1 LRASLRSEG
10 SIRTVSTLPGL
21 IALNA
26 YWIPLAV
33 QEAALLAIAV
43 PAALIHFAP
52 TSYRST
58 YAVLASLNALVNT
71 LFPPLAGAWSDWLR
85 RSGHGRRIVVFIGA
99 VLNIIGLLL
108 MPRAHSVVEFGGF
121 LMIATLGQTISSA
134 AYQAMLPE
142 AVARKA
148 WGIAS
153 GVRGAATLVGTV
165 GGLALASVEVPN
177 VVFTSTAFF
186 VGVFALSLL
195 TFTEGPSA
203 NGDDHAHIR
212 DWHDFIVVFVS
223 RSIITFG
230 LVLLMTYVLYFFKD
244 ALHVSAASA
253 GTGLVGLG
261 ALIGAAITSIWLGR
275 VSDRYPRKVVVALC
289 GIPMGVAALGF
300 ALFPNV
306 GDIFGFAVLFGLG
319 YGGVI
324 STGWALAL
332 DSMPQLGDV
341 ARDLGIWGLA
351 THIPSVIAP
360 LVAGAILQHF
370 NASLN
375 GYRVLFA
382 CAAFTFVIGSF
393 SVLAVRGKNNG
404 AAAQ

>member
-1 LRASLRSEG
+1 LRSEG
-10 SIRTVSTLPGL
+10 STHTVSTLPGL

-43 PAALIHFAP
+43 PSALIRFDP
-52 TSYRST
+52 VGYRST
-58 YAVLASLNALVNT
+58 LAILSSLNALVNT

-85 RSGHGRRIVVFIGA
+85 RNGHRRRGVVLFGA
-99 VLNIIGLLL
+99 ALNVIGLLL
-108 MPRAHSVVEFGGF
+108 MPRAHSAPQFGAF
-121 LMIATLGQTISSA
+121 MMLASLGQTISST

-142 AVARKA
+142 AVARRA

-153 GVRGAATLVGTV
+153 GVRGAATLLGTV
-165 GGLALASVEVPN
+165 GGLALAAVEVPN
-177 VVFTSTAFF
+177 VVFTLAAVFTALFSITLVMF
-186 VGVFALSLL
+186 V
-195 TFTEGPSA
+195 EGPSS
-203 NGDDHAHIR
+203 NGEEHARIR
-212 DWHDFIVVFVS
+212 DWHDFIVVFIS
-223 RSIITFG
+223 RAIITFG
-230 LVLLMTYVLYFFKD
+230 LVLLMTYILYFFRD
-244 ALHVSAASA
+244 ALHVSSAAV
-253 GTGLVGLG
+253 GTGFVGLG
-261 ALIGAAITSIWLGR
+261 ALIGAAITSIWLGK
-275 VSDRYPRKVVVALC
+275 VSDRYPRKIVVALA

-300 ALFPNV
+300 AIVPSV

-319 YGGVI
+319 YGGII

-332 DSMPQLGDV
+332 DAMPELGDV

-351 THIPSVIAP
+351 THIPAVIAP

-370 NASLN
+370 NGTLN

-393 SVLAVRGKNNG
+393 SVLAVRGKNHAG
-404 AAAQ
+404 QQ